1 MRAKTKGLL
10 KVGIVLLVTVL
21 FVPFLYFA
29 NKQQCYHFVEELN
42 YNCKGIGD
50 LNNYIDYD
58 MLSRDLKARISK
70 ENFKFSTTEEKY
82 QFCSLISDLDY
93 ECEGNPNNVY
103 STDQIGRNDLAQR
116 ITVDG
121 NRYLISV
128 TIVFKPRWFFKPQI
142 VDLDASIM
150 DISITE

>member
-58 MLSRDLKARISK
+58 MLSGDLKKLYRKMISFFQTLK
-70 ENFKFSTTEEKY
+70 KN
-82 QFCSLISDLDY
+82 
-93 ECEGNPNNVY
+93 
-103 STDQIGRNDLAQR
+103 
-116 ITVDG
+116 
-121 NRYLISV
+121 
-128 TIVFKPRWFFKPQI
+128 TIFAILLV
-142 VDLDASIM
+142 V
-150 DISITE
+150 